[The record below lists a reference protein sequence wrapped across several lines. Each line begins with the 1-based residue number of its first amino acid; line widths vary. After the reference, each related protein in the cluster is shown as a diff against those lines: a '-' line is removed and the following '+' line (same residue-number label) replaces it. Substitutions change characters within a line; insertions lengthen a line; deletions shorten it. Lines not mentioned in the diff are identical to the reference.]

1 MLLCNVSWMNREGF
15 LLSCEDIN
23 YKIYHQPRT
32 WTASVFRVWILH
44 TDDIWTCAKIIVR
57 KKMLARMTN
66 SLLHDIAS
74 DIENSWI
81 TWLETDWISKI
92 FNATHKFSLCRFFH
106 TPAASYKCLFTWLL
120 EARGFLLSYF
130 SKGMTFKIL
139 TRNTRNIALR
149 LFNFSP

>member
-57 KKMLARMTN
+57 KKNARKN
-66 SLLHDIAS
+66 DKLSF
-74 DIENSWI
+74 
-81 TWLETDWISKI
+81 TWHCKRYWKQLDYLTWDGLNKQN
-92 FNATHKFSLCRFFH
+92 FNATHKISLCRFFH

-130 SKGMTFKIL
+130 SEGMTFKIL